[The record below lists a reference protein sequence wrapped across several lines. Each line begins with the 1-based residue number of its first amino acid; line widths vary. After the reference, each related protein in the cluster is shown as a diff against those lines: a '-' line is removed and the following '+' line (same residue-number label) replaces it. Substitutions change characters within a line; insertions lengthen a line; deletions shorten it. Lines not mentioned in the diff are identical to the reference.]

1 MKKLFLEIQT
11 NNHACKIPMHVCIFE
26 KKKKKEIL
34 MIEF

>member
-26 KKKKKEIL
+26 QEIL